1 MMGQRQVGIEE
12 AYAVLGLE
20 NGASSEEVKSAY
32 KKLAMKTHP
41 DKNPDASD
49 ATQKFQEVGA
59 AYNILIRHFDKLET
73 TSAYQSDFW
82 QSDYSDVDSDYFED
96 EYNSD
101 DEPDLDFYMFVFD
114 DFLRGNFHGV
124 PRFAFYPNGARQ
136 TWQETDERNEQLRNK
151 REEREAARKLRAM
164 EDQRRKER
172 LREQKERDRAE
183 AEERQKQRILN
194 KRARAEAAK
203 QEAARK
209 ALLQRQQM
217 QQKRSAVFAA
227 ARCGD
232 AEAVKKGIWED
243 SVDAAGGEIRP
254 GCEEFVPRPPQD
266 TSETLLHLAA
276 ANRNV
281 ELVEW
286 LVNHNAEPD
295 ERNSNGFTAF
305 HLALQKGYIPIV
317 QYFFRSLPPTDA
329 DHQSIYT
336 APPSTDLLQ
345 LAMNAFEP
353 ELVWMVL
360 ANMFA
365 SKQQISE
372 AWTSLCSKDAQSA
385 SGRSEMKDYLRHEEE
400 IKNLLMSYGGLTP
413 PSTPKKNL
421 SEFPEDEKKT
431 ANPRPKKPVINSKV
445 PAAIQQTPT
454 PISSPVPSI
463 RSQSSP
469 ISRNGTAGNFNG
481 RGQNQPR
488 GRGRGRARGHGRGR
502 G

>member
-1 MMGQRQVGIEE
+1 MGRRLVAIEE

-20 NGASSEEVKSAY
+20 NSASPEEVKSAY

-41 DKNPDASD
+41 DKNPDVDSI
-49 ATQKFQEVGA
+49 QKFQEVGS
-59 AYNILIRHFDKLET
+59 AYNTLIQHFDKLET
-73 TSAYQSDFW
+73 TSAYQSDYW
-82 QSDYSDVDSDYFED
+82 QSDYSDTDSDYFEG
-96 EYNSD
+96 EYASDD

-124 PRFAFYPNGARQ
+124 PRFASYPNGAHQ
-136 TWQETDERNEQLRNK
+136 TCRKTNERSGEQLRNK
-151 REEREAARKLRAM
+151 REEREAVRMRRAM

-172 LREQKERDRAE
+172 ITEQKERNRAE
-183 AEERQKQRILN
+183 AEERQKQRNLN

-209 ALLQRQQM
+209 ALLLQQQM

-254 GCEEFVPRPPQD
+254 GSEEFVPLHPQD
-266 TSETLLHLAA
+266 ISETLLHIAV
-276 ANRNV
+276 ANMNV

-305 HLALQKGYIPIV
+305 HFALQKGCIPIV
-317 QYFFRSLPPTDA
+317 QYFFRSLPPTDV
-329 DHQSIYT
+329 DHRAIYT

-345 LAMNAFEP
+345 LAMESSEP

-360 ANMFA
+360 ENKFA
-365 SKQQISE
+365 SKQQMNE
-372 AWTSLCSKDAQSA
+372 AWASLCSRNSQST
-385 SGRSEMKDYLRHEEE
+385 SGHSGMTDYLLREEE
-400 IKNLLMSYGGLTP
+400 IRNLLMSYGGLTP
-413 PSTPKKNL
+413 PSTPKKNP
-421 SEFPEDEKKT
+421 SEVPKDVKKT

-445 PAAIQQTPT
+445 LATIQQTPT
-454 PISSPVPSI
+454 PILSPVPSI
-463 RSQSSP
+463 HSQSSP
-469 ISRNGTAGNFNG
+469 TSRNGTAGNFKD
-481 RGQNQPR
+481 RGQGQPR
-488 GRGRGRARGHGRGR
+488 GRRRGGGRGWRQL
-502 G
+502 

>member
-1 MMGQRQVGIEE
+1 MGVAIEE

-20 NGASSEEVKSAY
+20 NGASPEEVKSAY
-32 KKLAMKTHP
+32 KKIAMKTHP
-41 DKNPDASD
+41 DKNPDVD

-59 AYNILIRHFDKLET
+59 AYNTLIRHFDKLET

-82 QSDYSDVDSDYFED
+82 QSDYSDTDSDSFED
-96 EYNSD
+96 EYVSDD

-124 PRFAFYPNGARQ
+124 PRFTFYPNGARQ
-136 TWQETDERNEQLRNK
+136 TWRETNERSGDQLRNK
-151 REEREAARKLRAM
+151 REEREAARMRCAM

-172 LREQKERDRAE
+172 IREQKERNRAE
-183 AEERQKQRILN
+183 AEERQKQRNLH

-209 ALLQRQQM
+209 ALLQQQQM
-217 QQKRSAVFAA
+217 QQNRSAVFAA
-227 ARCGD
+227 VRCGD
-232 AEAVKKGIWED
+232 TEAVKKGIWED

-254 GCEEFVPRPPQD
+254 GCEDFVPRPPQD
-266 TSETLLHLAA
+266 TSETLLHIAV
-276 ANRNV
+276 ANINV

-317 QYFFRSLPPTDA
+317 QYFFRSLSPTDA
-329 DHQSIYT
+329 DHQAIYT

-345 LAMNAFEP
+345 LAMESFEP

-360 ANMFA
+360 ENKLA

-372 AWTSLCSKDAQSA
+372 AWTSLCSKNAQST
-385 SGRSEMKDYLRHEEE
+385 SGRSEMKDCLLREEE
-400 IKNLLMSYGGLTP
+400 IGNLLMSYGGLTP
-413 PSTPKKNL
+413 PSTSKKNP
-421 SEFPEDEKKT
+421 SEVPKDVKKT
-431 ANPRPKKPVINSKV
+431 ANPHPKKPVINSKV
-445 PAAIQQTPT
+445 PTAIQQTPT

-463 RSQSSP
+463 HSQSSP
-469 ISRNGTAGNFNG
+469 TSRNGTAGNFNG
-481 RGQNQPR
+481 RGQGQPR
-488 GRGRGRARGHGRGR
+488 GRGRDGGRGR
-502 G
+502 GHL